1 MTLRRV
7 APALLALLLLA
18 ALLLAVRPVPGAT
31 AATAPAAPAPAAAVG
46 DLAAKPKVVYFNLGQ
61 PEVKP
66 KRMFTA
72 FNSSPYLKKLD
83 WKKWGGRKSVATGIW
98 MSDCASCPGP
108 DRRDAVVRLTR
119 RVTCDNV
126 DYRTYRRAVVTVSE
140 PDEGSTDTTYE
151 LPTGCDL
158 AITD

>member
-7 APALLALLLLA
+7 APALLAVLLLA
-18 ALLLAVRPVPGAT
+18 APLLAVRPAPSAT
-31 AATAPAAPAPAAAVG
+31 AAPAPVAATG

-66 KRMFTA
+66 KRIFTA
-72 FNSSPYLKKLD
+72 FNSSPYLKKLS
-83 WKKWGGRKSVATGIW
+83 WTKWGGRKSVATGIW

-108 DRRDAVVRLTR
+108 DRREAVVRLTR

-126 DYRTYRRAVVTVSE
+126 DYRTYKRAVVTVSE
-140 PDEGSTDTTYE
+140 PDEGSTDTTYK